1 MTIERRIEEIERD
14 IERLYERTKDIPV
27 LTEQVAGLRREISLM
42 RDENREQHAESKA
55 EIKQVRAWLV
65 TGALAMAGT
74 FGAGLIAVLT
84 KGAGG

>member
-27 LTEQVAGLRREISLM
+27 MIERVENLTRSVDALRA
-42 RDENREQHAESKA
+42 ENRAQHAEGKS

-74 FGAGLIAVLT
+74 FGAGLIAVISQ
-84 KGAGG
+84 GGGG